1 MFVNRESKKY
11 IEMLLDDDNI
21 VYEIDAK
28 NWDKVYKYFT
38 DFLEQECEN
47 HHYIDESEIT
57 ADLTRLLLDSGI
69 NPLEGRNHIP
79 GFTFYGKFKLKD
91 IPEIP
96 SSIKAIDSY
105 AYYELVTKKPMELRI
120 PGTVKEIGIC
130 AITVCN
136 DITKIIIEDGV
147 EGIDHHAIHRCDNL
161 EYIELPNS
169 LKKIGY
175 LVDTEENPRYR
186 KTVIK
191 FNGSADEFRN
201 LLRAEVTR
209 NRYID
214 LFGHFGKLHVID
226 KNNERIEL

>member
-1 MFVNRESKKY
+1 MFVNKKSKKY
-11 IEMLLDDDNI
+11 IKKLLNDPNI
-21 VYEIDAK
+21 IYAIDAE
-28 NWDKVYKYFT
+28 NWNKVYKYFT
-38 DFLEQECEN
+38 DFLEQECEK
-47 HHYIDESEIT
+47 HYINESEIT
-57 ADLTRLLLDSGI
+57 ADLTRFLLDSGI
-69 NPLEGRNHIP
+69 NPLESWNSIP
-79 GFTFYGKFKLKD
+79 GFTFYGEFKLED

-96 SSIKAIDSY
+96 SSIKAIDPY
-105 AYYELVTKKPMELRI
+105 AYYELVTNEPMELRI
-120 PGTVKEIGIC
+120 PGTVKAIGMC

-175 LVDTEENPRYR
+175 LVDTEENPRYK

-201 LLRAEVTR
+201 LLQAEVAR
-209 NRYID
+209 LHRAD
-214 LFGHFGKLHVID
+214 LFGHFRKLHIID
-226 KNNERIEL
+226 KNNEQIDW